1 MYFSFDQTLATK
13 LSVPRQQTLAGFRL
27 RSGGR
32 WRPAAA
38 GHEER
43 GRGRHPGP
51 AQRGVA
57 AALSALATEDAA
69 AAHTAPADALVDSA
83 SDHRAGEHLA
93 RFVVIVVVGA
103 EIDLFHFSVGDKIIG
118 P

>member
-1 MYFSFDQTLATK
+1 MYFSFDQSLATK

-32 WRPAAA
+32 RRPAAA

-57 AALSALATEDAA
+57 AALATEDAA
-69 AAHTAPADALVDSA
+69 AAHTAPADALVYSA